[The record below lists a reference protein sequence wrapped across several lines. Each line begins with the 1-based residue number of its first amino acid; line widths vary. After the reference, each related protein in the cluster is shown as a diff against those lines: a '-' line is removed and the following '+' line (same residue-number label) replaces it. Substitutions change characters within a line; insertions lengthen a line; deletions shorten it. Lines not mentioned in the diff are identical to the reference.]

1 MRKMRHRF
9 LQHASPSRVPDVVVV
24 TRPVRQAEP
33 LARKIAAIGRE
44 VILFPLLEIQPLHNP
59 ESLRI
64 ALEHLADYALVA
76 FVSPNAIDAAF
87 AVVQDWPSHIKF
99 AVIGEGSRKA
109 LAHHGVT
116 NATATIIS
124 PADPA
129 RTDSQTLLAVLD
141 LDQLKGKRVLIVRGE
156 SGRELLADALS
167 AAGISVTQVAAYR
180 RVAPALDDARRA
192 QLLHLTASANDWIVT
207 SSEALRNLVAMA
219 TEAGGTAAV
228 ARLQQQRLI
237 VSHAR
242 IDETARALGF
252 SHISLT
258 GSGDDC
264 LLAALQFRA

>member
-1 MRKMRHRF
+1 MLKMQHRF
-9 LQHASPSRVPDVVVV
+9 LQHASPIRVPDVIIV

-33 LARKIAAIGRE
+33 LARKIATLGCE
-44 VILFPLLEIQPLHNP
+44 VVLFPLLEIQPLHNP
-59 ESLRI
+59 ETLRV
-64 ALEHLADYALVA
+64 ALEHLDDTALVA

-87 AVVQDWPSHIKF
+87 EVVRDWPSHIKF
-99 AVIGEGSRKA
+99 AVMGEGSRMA

-116 NATATIIS
+116 SATATIFS

-129 RTDSQTLLAVLD
+129 RTDSQTLLAALD
-141 LDQLKGKRVLIVRGE
+141 LDQLNGKRVLIVRGE

-180 RVAPALDDARRA
+180 RVAPTLDGARRA
-192 QLLHLTASANDWIVT
+192 QLLQLAASANDWIIT

-219 TEAGGTAAV
+219 TEAGGTQAV

-237 VSHAR
+237 VPHAR

-252 SHISLT
+252 SDISLI

-264 LLAALQFRA
+264 LLAALQSRA